1 MASEKSAGAIIFRK
15 EKGVLYYLL
24 LRESYWGFSKGNI
37 EKGEGLK
44 ETVRREV
51 EEETG
56 IEDIEFVPV
65 FKEQIDYFYKKERKT
80 IYKTVIFF
88 LAETKTEK
96 VKLSFEH
103 TNFEW
108 LPYEKA
114 LDKLTFKNA
123 KEVLEKTNAL
133 ILKLEA

>member
-1 MASEKSAGAIIFRK
+1 MELEKSAGVIIFRK

-24 LRESYWGFSKGNI
+24 LRERYWGFSKGNI

-44 ETVRREV
+44 ETGRREV

-56 IEDIEFVPV
+56 IKDIEFVPG

-103 TNFEW
+103 TDFEW

-123 KEVLEKTNAL
+123 KEVLEKANAL

>member
-1 MASEKSAGAIIFRK
+1 MALEKSAGAIIFRK

-24 LRESYWGFSKGNI
+24 LHESYWGFSKGNI

-56 IEDIEFVPV
+56 IKDIEFVSG

-88 LAETKTEK
+88 LAETKTKE

-103 TNFEW
+103 TDFEW

-123 KEVLEKTNAL
+123 KEILERANSL